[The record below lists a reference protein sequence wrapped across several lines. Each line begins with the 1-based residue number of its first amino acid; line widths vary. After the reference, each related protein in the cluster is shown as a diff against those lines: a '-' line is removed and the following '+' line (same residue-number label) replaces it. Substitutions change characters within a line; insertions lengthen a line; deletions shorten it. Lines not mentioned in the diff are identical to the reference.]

1 MTLWKILTAAAVI
14 LAAGSGAA
22 QAQPAPAAAAPARF
36 TAQADTL
43 MKAYVDADS
52 FAGAAKSV
60 PVMEAAE

>member
-52 FAGAAKSV
+52 FAGAG
-60 PVMEAAE
+60 